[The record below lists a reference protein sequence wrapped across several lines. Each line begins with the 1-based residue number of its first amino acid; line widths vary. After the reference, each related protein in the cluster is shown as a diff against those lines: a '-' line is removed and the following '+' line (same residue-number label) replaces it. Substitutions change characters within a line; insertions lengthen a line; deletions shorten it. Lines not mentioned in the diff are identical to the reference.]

1 MKNIIYAYNG
11 QPKRSALSIQRLVL
25 PYSSEATQT
34 RNDGYDC
41 LAPGSSSQK
50 RSMLARDRWTGM
62 DEPNSTS
69 RDDWAAALR
78 RAHFLV
84 FFSGA
89 KGLEDAH
96 GRGAGEAFAAG
107 EPSSRELCAQWLT
120 ERQSSSRRCSGCTGS
135 RPRPC
140 ASSTAIRHGTR
151 RGRGEGRRDAC
162 DLSLQRAAAH
172 HVADQR
178 ARGW

>member
-1 MKNIIYAYNG
+1 MLIMDNQND
-11 QPKRSALSIQRLVL
+11 QLCLSNVWCSPIHRKQRRLGTMDMIVWL
-25 PYSSEATQT
+25 
-34 RNDGYDC
+34 RR
-41 LAPGSSSQK
+41 SSSQK
-50 RSMLARDRWTGM
+50 RGMLARHRWTGM

-135 RPRPC
+135 RPHPC

-151 RGRGEGRRDAC
+151 GVGAERGGVTRATSRYTGLKRGSTPRC
-162 DLSLQRAAAH
+162 
-172 HVADQR
+172 
-178 ARGW
+178 